1 MKLFVQMTDTFKE
14 LIAWYL
20 GLVLLGGLLFAHF
33 EGRPYGDSLLW
44 AFVTALSVGYGDMY
58 PVTLGGR
65 MVGLALMHSVIFV
78 IALLIIARLLTTIFV
93 DANRFTNEEQEQIKK
108 DIADVKAILQRERGG
123 VETSYSP

>member
-1 MKLFVQMTDTFKE
+1 
-14 LIAWYL
+14 
-20 GLVLLGGLLFAHF
+20 
-33 EGRPYGDSLLW
+33 
-44 AFVTALSVGYGDMY
+44 
-58 PVTLGGR
+58 